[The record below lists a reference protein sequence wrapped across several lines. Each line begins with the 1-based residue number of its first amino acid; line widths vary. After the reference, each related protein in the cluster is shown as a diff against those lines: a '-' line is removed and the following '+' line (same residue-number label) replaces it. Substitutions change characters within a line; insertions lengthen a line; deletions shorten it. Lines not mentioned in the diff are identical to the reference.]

1 MTGIIIQA
9 RLGSTRL
16 SRKAL
21 LPIAGKPSIRHT
33 VERCLETG
41 FPVVL
46 AVPEGEGQEFK
57 NVLGDRCPIYEG
69 HPTDVLDRYYEVAKA
84 FNFDPIVRITGDCPL
99 VDSSMIKAMMEN
111 CICGSCGKEC
121 LPDGRL
127 FYYSN
132 CHPIRTV
139 PKGIDIEV
147 FSFAALKYAWEMA
160 KHQDCRE
167 HVTKYFYE
175 MYPDICATYSP
186 PFPDS
191 WSTCIDTQEDYER
204 VKAMI
209 EEGKYSWLN

>member
-33 VERCLETG
+33 VEKCLETG

-46 AVPEGEGQEFK
+46 AVPEGERQEFK
-57 NVLGDRCPIYEG
+57 NAIGDMCSIYEG

-99 VDSSMIKAMMEN
+99 VDPDMIKAM
-111 CICGSCGKEC
+111 IGKFEGGY
-121 LPDGRL
+121 L
-127 FYYSN
+127 SN
-132 CHPIRTV
+132 CQPVRTV
-139 PKGIDIEV
+139 PKGMDIEIFD
-147 FSFAALKYAWEMA
+147 FSFLELVYNFVHDPPPLFPSLRIEEYK
-160 KHQDCRE
+160 E
-167 HVTKYFYE
+167 HVTQGFYE
-175 MYPDICATYSP
+175 HFIDERIETYAPS
-186 PFPDS
+186 FPDS
-191 WSTCIDTQEDYER
+191 WNVSIDTQEDYER